1 MLKARFF
8 RVYNMISAFIILCV
22 VNFVMFLSLGYTD
35 EVVVGLNLI
44 KDGVIW
50 FVILYIIYS
59 CFAAEISLLY
69 EEIVFHD
76 IFYSGMDFKSNRR
89 VLLMLAS
96 SFYGYCY
103 ALVVDIFSFTV
114 AFIVYYIFY
123 FTKVQ
128 GVMPVE
134 VFLGSAIL
142 LYVPP
147 MFHVVK
153 LYLYSRSLYYGR

>member
-1 MLKARFF
+1 MLRARFF

-22 VNFVMFLSLGYTD
+22 VNLIMFLSLDYNDG
-35 EVVVGLNLI
+35 VVVGFDLL
-44 KDGVIW
+44 KDGLVC
-50 FVILYIIYS
+50 FGILYLIYS

-69 EEIVFHD
+69 EETIFHD
-76 IFYSGMDFKSNRR
+76 IFHSDLDFANNRKA
-89 VLLMLAS
+89 LLMLAS

-103 ALVVDIFSFTV
+103 ALVVDIFSFTI
-114 AFIVYYIFY
+114 AFSVYHIFY

-142 LYVPP
+142 LYAPP
-147 MFHVVK
+147 MFHVVR
-153 LYLYSRSLYYGR
+153 LYLYSREIYRDR

>member
-1 MLKARFF
+1 
-8 RVYNMISAFIILCV
+8 MISAFIILCV

-69 EEIVFHD
+69 EETVFHD
-76 IFYSGMDFKSNRR
+76 IFYSGMNFKSKRR
-89 VLLMLAS
+89 ALLMLAS

-103 ALVVDIFSFTV
+103 ALAVDIFSFTV
-114 AFIVYYIFY
+114 AFIVYHIFY

-147 MFHVVK
+147 MFHVVR